1 MSILVVYN
9 ATGRKNPDNSNFYI
23 KNIKT
28 ILEQDYVDMKL
39 VFSGDHIPPNT
50 FKKLYD
56 EFGSDISY
64 CLTNDKLAVNQT
76 FNHTVLKSVEVFG
89 EFDGYMYVASDV
101 SFSNDKNSLTR
112 LATRTDN
119 PLNGIISPEIDKDNG
134 YYWWFNFD
142 ESQNLWDVFSRDEDF
157 VVPLGATANLHCKIF
172 SKKIFNEYGRPL
184 PDIFVSYCT
193 ESIFSF
199 LAAAVGQRFVITND
213 VLCHHGNET
222 AVHAGLDGH
231 TLAFG
236 AGWDILYD
244 NAPRSIA
251 EIIND
256 PEAYACGLGYEE
268 WAPPF
273 IAKGKCVPTKPHL
286 MHDPEQFD
294 KQGFSKDNRLRD
306 YIKENFFLPPDVL
319 DYNKI
324 KFKFFKGK

>member
-1 MSILVVYN
+1 MSVLIVYN
-9 ATGRKNPDNSNFYI
+9 ASGRKNPDNSSFYI
-23 KNIKT
+23 KNIRS
-28 ILEQDYVDMKL
+28 ILEQNYDDMKL
-39 VFSGDHIPPNT
+39 VFSGDHIPPST

-64 CLTNDKLAVNQT
+64 CFTNEKLAVNQT
-76 FNHTVLKSVEVFG
+76 FNHTVLKSVEAFG

-101 SFSNDKNSLTR
+101 SFSEDKGSLAR
-112 LATRTDN
+112 LASRTSN
-119 PLNGIISPEIDKDNG
+119 PINGIISPEIDRDNG
-134 YYWWFNFD
+134 YFWWFNFD
-142 ESQNLWDVFSRDEDF
+142 ESKSLWDVFPRDEDF

-199 LAAAVGQRFVITND
+199 LAAAVGQRFVIAND
-213 VLCHHGNET
+213 VLCHHGEKKG
-222 AVHAGLDGH
+222 VHEGLDGQ

-244 NAPRSIA
+244 SAPRSIA

-256 PEAYACGLGYEE
+256 PRAAACGLGYEE

-273 IAKGKCVPTKPHL
+273 IAQGKVVPTKPHL
-286 MHDPEQFD
+286 MHDPDQFNES
-294 KQGFSKDNRLRD
+294 GFSKDDRLKD
-306 YIKENFFLPPDVL
+306 YIKESFFLSSDAL
-319 DYNKI
+319 DYSKI
-324 KFKFFKGK
+324 EFKFFKGK